1 MFELDVDVMENND
14 AYHFTVKYDIGS
26 DFIKQL
32 VAMKKAQII
41 LIIQSKD
48 SKFHILEGNEI
59 VVNKNRVSLD
69 QKTSL
74 QLHIQALTDISFN
87 DNHDLSR
94 FYDQFKDDIK
104 VNKFNLLA
112 YSNVVTFDA
121 PYKKPFDLFEKK
133 LDENMKTDIKVEIG
147 QATINIY
154 YRKPEYQ
161 FHALPKSQY
170 LNHPYIYIGLTK
182 ALQQFIINNGEDG
195 EVELETTEPVSELEN
210 KLLDL
215 MRSKMIKELT
225 IDNIDD
231 IIYQITDNIIEKY
244 VRSVEEMVANGD

>member
-1 MFELDVDVMENND
+1 MENND
-14 AYHFTVKYDIGS
+14 TYRFTIKHDIGS
-26 DFIKQL
+26 EFIKRL
-32 VAMKKAQII
+32 IALNKAELI

-48 SKFHILEGNEI
+48 SKFYRLKEQEI
-59 VVNKNRVSLD
+59 EVSKSRVSLD

-74 QLHIQALTDISFN
+74 QLHIQALTDISFH
-87 DNHDLSR
+87 DNQDLSQ
-94 FYDQFKDDIK
+94 FYDQFKEDIK

-121 PYKKPFDLFEKK
+121 PYQKPFDLFEKK
-133 LDENMKTDIKVEIG
+133 LDEHMKKDIKIEVG

-161 FHALPKSQY
+161 FHTLPKSQY

-182 ALQQFIINNGEDG
+182 ALQQFIMNNGEDG
-195 EVELETTEPVSELEN
+195 EVELKTVEPVSELEN

-215 MRSKMIKELT
+215 MQSKMIDELT
-225 IDNIDD
+225 VDNIDD
-231 IIYQITDNIIEKY
+231 VIYEITDNIIEKY